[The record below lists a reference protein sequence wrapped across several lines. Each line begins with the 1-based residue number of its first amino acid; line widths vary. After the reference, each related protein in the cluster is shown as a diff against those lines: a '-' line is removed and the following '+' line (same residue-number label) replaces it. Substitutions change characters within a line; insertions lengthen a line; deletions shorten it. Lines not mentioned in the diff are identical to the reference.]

1 MYYNVK
7 YALGLKGKEEEE
19 REERKRVKEVG
30 GRVRRIKLCLNKVCG
45 RKDLLYTLLCLMAGS
60 MKYQQ

>member
-19 REERKRVKEVG
+19 REERKKCH
-30 GRVRRIKLCLNKVCG
+30 KA
-45 RKDLLYTLLCLMAGS
+45 RKTWEKRDWVFGLFVLMFVLT
-60 MKYQQ
+60 